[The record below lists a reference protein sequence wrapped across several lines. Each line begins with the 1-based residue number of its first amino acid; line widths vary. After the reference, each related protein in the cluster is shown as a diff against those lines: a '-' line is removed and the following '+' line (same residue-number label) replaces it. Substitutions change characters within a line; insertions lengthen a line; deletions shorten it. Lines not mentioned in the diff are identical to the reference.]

1 MYNEPLYLTGSLTL
15 VFTRSSHPSTLS
27 GSTSTTK
34 KYYLGWFGF
43 QYIQLFSRGSKGD
56 NSHGLKIA
64 LPPEFGP

>member
-1 MYNEPLYLTGSLTL
+1 MRLYLTGSLTL
-15 VFTRSSHPSTLS
+15 VSTRSLRPSTLS

-34 KYYLGWFGF
+34 KFYLGGCGF
-43 QYIQLFSRGSKGD
+43 QYIQLFSTGSKGD